1 MAMDTLEFLRDKNI
15 LIVGAT
21 GFLGKVFVEKILRVQ
36 PDFKCIYTLIRSRNE
51 ESARAKLQ
59 NEVISRPLFGLLR
72 ERYKGER
79 YQEFMAR
86 KLVPVVGDVAL
97 NDLGIKE
104 SIRDELFVRVE
115 ILINSA
121 ATTNFHERYGISMKV
136 NALRS
141 KNIIDFSYVNVGSM
155 GMVREEV
162 VRMGEMVSY
171 SGGEISISQIE
182 SECNLIEQIMKELK
196 NVLVKRVLTYKCECE
211 QGGELWMANAYVFTK
226 AVGELMV
233 DYFREDIPTVI
244 IRPTIIESSLKEPVP
259 GWMEGNRYKSL
270 AKRKQLD
277 VLDRNRSFNFSFLL
291 FFSFHLRN

>member
-1 MAMDTLEFLRDKNI
+1 MDTLEFLRDKNI

-121 ATTNFHERYGISMKV
+121 ATTNFHE
-136 NALRS
+136 
-141 KNIIDFSYVNVGSM
+141 SM

-196 NVLVKRVLTYKCECE
+196 NVL
-211 QGGELWMANAYVFTK
+211 GEAWSDEKESKYMKELGAQR
-226 AVGELMV
+226 AVNFGWPTLM
-233 DYFREDIPTVI
+233 F
-244 IRPTIIESSLKEPVP
+244 SQ
-259 GWMEGNRYKSL
+259 
-270 AKRKQLD
+270 KQLE
-277 VLDRNRSFNFSFLL
+277 S
-291 FFSFHLRN
+291 